1 MKIVNFGLFFILG
14 LCIIYNING
23 KQKKG
28 RKTMC
33 LFVFILIGESVKA
46 NMHKTLP
53 HFWCNISL
61 MGGVEMNRKQKRKN
75 RKKMSIMDIV
85 LIVFYLS
92 SALSLIV
99 GIFDTCFQKQEQ
111 TIEQTCIVIFVENN

>member
-1 MKIVNFGLFFILG
+1 
-14 LCIIYNING
+14 
-23 KQKKG
+23 
-28 RKTMC
+28 
-33 LFVFILIGESVKA
+33 
-46 NMHKTLP
+46 
-53 HFWCNISL
+53 
-61 MGGVEMNRKQKRKN
+61 MNRKQKRKN

-111 TIEQTCIVIFVENN
+111 TIEQTCIVIFVEND